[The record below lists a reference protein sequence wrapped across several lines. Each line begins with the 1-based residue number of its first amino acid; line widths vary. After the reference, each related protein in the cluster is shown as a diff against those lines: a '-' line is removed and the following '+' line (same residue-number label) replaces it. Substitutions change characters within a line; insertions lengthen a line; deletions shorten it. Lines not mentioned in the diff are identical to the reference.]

1 MCPQE
6 LTIEADFLPP
16 VCGQGKQYGACRN
29 LTWLC
34 CLPERMSGSLSMS
47 LQQASPALLAS

>member
-1 MCPQE
+1 M
-6 LTIEADFLPP
+6 IEADFLPP